1 MTKERYFAVLSMMG
15 NDYDLGG
22 INEYLNEVEPYM
34 ESMRKEDKDEWYND
48 VYNDLRLDLY
58 NNEKEYDMNRDID
71 YDVWMY
77 IYDESDC

>member
-1 MTKERYFAVLSMMG
+1 MTKERYFAILSIIG
-15 NDYDLGG
+15 DDELWGV
-22 INEYLNEVEPYM
+22 NEYLNEVEPYM

-48 VYNDLRLDLY
+48 VYNDLRL
-58 NNEKEYDMNRDID
+58 NVFNSGKEYDMNCDID